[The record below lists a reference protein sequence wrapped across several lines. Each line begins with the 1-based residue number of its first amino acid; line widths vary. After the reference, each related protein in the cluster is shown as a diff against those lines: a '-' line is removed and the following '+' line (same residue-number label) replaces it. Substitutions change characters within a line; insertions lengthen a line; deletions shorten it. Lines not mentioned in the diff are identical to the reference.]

1 MVNIAMVFYTMAA
14 KPDNKPSLKKVIF
27 NCIQVVLFV
36 FAIPAL
42 FLWLLCKNRDRLL
55 LKKNKDRFGSLYV
68 GVRIKQMS
76 EIFCVFEFMAFR
88 LWFVVLT
95 FTMMPYPGIV
105 CNIYM
110 FLNNLNIIYIGWFH
124 PYDSSQ

>member
-1 MVNIAMVFYTMAA
+1 MTA
-14 KPDNKPSLKKVIF
+14 KPDNKPSLKQVIF

-76 EIFCVFEFMAFR
+76 
-88 LWFVVLT
+88 
-95 FTMMPYPGIV
+95 
-105 CNIYM
+105 
-110 FLNNLNIIYIGWFH
+110 
-124 PYDSSQ
+124 